1 MATSEETKQISLSV
15 SDDIENL
22 KSQLEYDE
30 FEFLFYDKL
39 ELTFNFQ
46 NKKFFPIETL
56 VILSAYIHYL
66 KTCWPQSKTLKIRD
80 FDFSAKGYAA
90 RMDFLKSVNINLV
103 KEQNTKRPSRLLL
116 EIKNFNFVLI

>member
-46 NKKFFPIETL
+46 NKK
-56 VILSAYIHYL
+56 
-66 KTCWPQSKTLKIRD
+66 
-80 FDFSAKGYAA
+80 A
-90 RMDFLKSVNINLV
+90 R
-103 KEQNTKRPSRLLL
+103 
-116 EIKNFNFVLI
+116 